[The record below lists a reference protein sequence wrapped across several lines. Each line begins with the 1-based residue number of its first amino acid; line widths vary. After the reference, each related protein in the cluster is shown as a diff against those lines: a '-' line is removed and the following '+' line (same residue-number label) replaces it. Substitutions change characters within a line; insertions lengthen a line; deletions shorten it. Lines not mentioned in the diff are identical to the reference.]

1 MTAQPTVSII
11 VPAFNYGR
19 FIAGTIESVQAQT
32 LTDWECLVVD
42 KSTDDT
48 ADIVAAI
55 AADDARVRYVRQ
67 ADSGLS
73 AARNA
78 GLRATSGRFV
88 QFLDADDLIGPG
100 KLERQAEILESR
112 PEVDLVY
119 GEARY
124 FRDATAE
131 SPRVEWERKLSTFSG
146 AGEPLLA
153 ALLRENIM
161 VVQAP
166 LIRRPLLER
175 VGGFDPNLPTIEDWD
190 CWIRCAL
197 AGAVFQYDAGSGADC
212 RSYVRVHGASMSSD
226 QIAMHE
232 TAVRIR
238 EDVESKLPSP
248 ELRRLNRRR
257 IHEQWAVIG
266 MLEGLGDHLG
276 SGMRHLLKA
285 GLAERRITWLA
296 WGVLMPLVRR
306 PPGSWA
312 MHRLRAFRAR
322 RRGEEVRDWQAHR
335 P

>member
-1 MTAQPTVSII
+1 MTVSVII
-11 VPAFNYGR
+11 PAFNYGR
-19 FIAGTIESVQAQT
+19 FIARTIASVQAQT
-32 LTDWECLVVD
+32 LTNWECVVVD

-48 ADIVAAI
+48 AEIVAAI
-55 AADDARVRYVRQ
+55 SADDARVRYLRQ
-67 ADSGLS
+67 EDRGLS

-78 GLRATSGRFV
+78 GLRATTGEFV
-88 QFLDADDLIGPG
+88 QFLDADDLIGPR
-100 KLERQAEILESR
+100 KLERQAEILASH

-119 GEARY
+119 GQARY

-131 SPRVEWERKLSTFSG
+131 SPRVEWERELSTVSG

-153 ALLRENIM
+153 ALLRQNIM

-175 VGGFDPNLPTIEDWD
+175 IGGFDPNLPTIEDWD

-212 RSYVRVHGASMSSD
+212 WSYVRVHGASMSSD

-238 EDVESKLPSP
+238 EKVESKLPGP

-266 MLEGLGDHLG
+266 MLQGLGDHPG

-285 GLAERRITWLA
+285 GLAERRFNWLA

-312 MHRLRAFRAR
+312 MRRLRAFRAR
-322 RRGEEVRDWQAHR
+322 RRGEEVRDWQTHW